1 MKHLG
6 KPITQRQLRVGE
18 MIKQALGTL
27 FIRDEAKIPNLST
40 KEITVTEVRMS
51 PDLKTAKIFVMPLGG
66 KNTEEII
73 EKLKI
78 ASFMI
83 RKVLSKKVIMKFLP
97 KLFFVKDDS
106 FDYAEKIENLIKQ
119 SNKSIRKKMKQKV
132 KELQI
137 HEKDT
142 GSSEVQIAQLTG
154 KIENLSKH
162 IKQFKKDKHSSV
174 GLLRAV
180 NRRKKLLDYLKKNN
194 MESYKVVLTKL
205 NLRK

>member
-18 MIKQALGTL
+18 MIKQALGML
-27 FIRDEAKIPNLST
+27 FIRDEAKIPSLST

-66 KNTEEII
+66 KNTEVII

-78 ASFMI
+78 SSFMI
-83 RKVLSKKVIMKFLP
+83 RKVLSKKIIMKFLP

-119 SNKSIRKKMKQKV
+119 TNK
-132 KELQI
+132 
-137 HEKDT
+137 
-142 GSSEVQIAQLTG
+142 
-154 KIENLSKH
+154 
-162 IKQFKKDKHSSV
+162 
-174 GLLRAV
+174 
-180 NRRKKLLDYLKKNN
+180 
-194 MESYKVVLTKL
+194 
-205 NLRK
+205 